1 MTETK
6 HSIQEN
12 ILLVT
17 PFIEIVPVSKM
28 NEKKQSAPLTDEQIK
43 KAAVGELKPHDA
55 PITLVPY
62 DPQWPAMFAREAQ
75 RIRTALGTQALMIEH
90 VGSTSVPGL
99 TAKPI
104 IDILVAVPDSS
115 NEPSYVPAL
124 EKAGYKLTIRE
135 PDWHQHRLF
144 KGPDTN
150 INMHIFTIG
159 SSEIERTLRL
169 RDWLRKNPEDR
180 KLYAQTKQELARQ
193 KWHYVQNYA
202 DAKSKVIES
211 ILLRAQAPPTESRE

>member
-1 MTETK
+1 MTD
-6 HSIQEN
+6 
-12 ILLVT
+12 
-17 PFIEIVPVSKM
+17 
-28 NEKKQSAPLTDEQIK
+28 KKQYTPMTDDQIK

-62 DPQWPAMFAREAQ
+62 DPKWLELYAREAQ
-75 RIRTALGTQALMIEH
+75 RIRNALGQRALMIEH

-115 NEPSYVPAL
+115 DEQSYVPFL
-124 EKAGYKLTIRE
+124 GKAGYRLTVRE

-150 INMHIFTIG
+150 INMHVFTIG

-169 RDWLRKNPEDR
+169 RDWLRKNPADF
-180 KLYAQTKQELARQ
+180 KLYAETKQELARQ

-202 DAKSKVIES
+202 DAKSKVIET
-211 ILLRAQAPPTESRE
+211 ILSRAQGTATKP

>member
-1 MTETK
+1 MADEKQYIPMTD
-6 HSIQEN
+6 
-12 ILLVT
+12 
-17 PFIEIVPVSKM
+17 
-28 NEKKQSAPLTDEQIK
+28 KQIR

-55 PITLVPY
+55 PITLVQY
-62 DPQWPAMFAREAQ
+62 DPEWPELYTREAQ
-75 RIRTALGTQALMIEH
+75 RIRTALGQRALTVEH

-115 NEPSYVPAL
+115 DEQSYLPAL
-124 EKAGYKLTIRE
+124 EKAGYRLTVRE

-150 INMHIFTIG
+150 INMHVFTLG

-169 RDWLRKNPEDR
+169 RDWLRKNPADF
-180 KLYAQTKQELARQ
+180 KLYAETKQELAQQ

-202 DAKSKVIES
+202 DAKSKVIET
-211 ILLRAQAPPTESRE
+211 ILSRAQGSASKP

>member
-1 MTETK
+1 MTK
-6 HSIQEN
+6 
-12 ILLVT
+12 
-17 PFIEIVPVSKM
+17 
-28 NEKKQSAPLTDEQIK
+28 KKQYTPMTDDQIK

-62 DPQWPAMFAREAQ
+62 DPTWPELYAREAK
-75 RIRTALGTQALMIEH
+75 RIRVALGQQAIMIEH

-104 IDILVAVPDSS
+104 IDILVAVRDSS
-115 NEPSYVPAL
+115 KEPSYVPLL
-124 EKAGYKLTIRE
+124 EKAGYRLTIRE

-150 INMHIFTIG
+150 INMHVFTIG
-159 SSEIERTLRL
+159 SVEIERTLRL
-169 RDWLRKNPEDR
+169 RDWLRNNPDDR
-180 KLYAQTKQELARQ
+180 KLYAETKEELSRQ

-202 DAKSKVIES
+202 DAKSKVIET
-211 ILLRAQAPPTESRE
+211 ILARAKASAKKTWRTDLFSSLSSGENPE

>member
-1 MTETK
+1 MT
-6 HSIQEN
+6 
-12 ILLVT
+12 
-17 PFIEIVPVSKM
+17 
-28 NEKKQSAPLTDEQIK
+28 EKKQYTPLTYDEIK

-62 DPQWPAMFAREAQ
+62 DPKWPESYAREAE
-75 RIRTALGTQALMIEH
+75 RIRTALDQRALMIEH

-115 NEPSYVPAL
+115 DEPSYVPLL
-124 EKAGYKLTIRE
+124 EKAGYRLTVRE

-150 INMHIFTIG
+150 INMHVFTVG
-159 SSEIERTLRL
+159 SSEIERTIRL
-169 RDWLRKNPEDR
+169 RDWLRNNPHDR
-180 KLYAQTKQELARQ
+180 KLYAETKQQLASQ

-202 DAKSKVIES
+202 DAKSKVIEA
-211 ILLRAQAPPTESRE
+211 ILSRAQASAKET

>member
-1 MTETK
+1 MPETK
-6 HSIQEN
+6 HSTE
-12 ILLVT
+12 
-17 PFIEIVPVSKM
+17 KM
-28 NEKKQSAPLTDEQIK
+28 FFRPTLGNPRRSVMTGKKQPTPMTDDQIK

-62 DPQWPAMFAREAQ
+62 DPNWPEMFASEAL
-75 RIRTALGTQALMIEH
+75 RIRNALGRRALMIEH

-115 NEPSYVPAL
+115 NEPSYVPLL
-124 EKAGYKLTIRE
+124 EKAGYRLTIRE
-135 PDWHQHRLF
+135 PDWYQHRLF

-150 INMHIFTIG
+150 INMHVFTTG

-169 RDWLRKNPEDR
+169 RDWLRKDPADF
-180 KLYAQTKQELARQ
+180 KLYAETKQELAQQ

-202 DAKSKVIES
+202 DAKSKVIEA
-211 ILLRAQAPPTESRE
+211 ILSRAQASARKT

>member
-1 MTETK
+1 M
-6 HSIQEN
+6 I
-12 ILLVT
+12 
-17 PFIEIVPVSKM
+17 
-28 NEKKQSAPLTDEQIK
+28 EKKQYIPMTDEAIK
-43 KAAVGELKPHDA
+43 NAAVGELKPHDA

-62 DPQWPAMFAREAQ
+62 DPKWPALYAREAE
-75 RIRTALGTQALMIEH
+75 RIRVALGKQALMIEH

-115 NEPSYVPAL
+115 DEPSYVSLL

-150 INMHIFTIG
+150 INMHVFTTG
-159 SSEIERTLRL
+159 SVEIERTLRL
-169 RDWLRKNPEDR
+169 RNWLRNNPEDR
-180 KLYAQTKQELARQ
+180 KLYAETKQELAHQ

-202 DAKSKVIES
+202 DAKSKVIET
-211 ILLRAQAPPTESRE
+211 ILSRAQASSKKT